1 MSALRQVLI
10 EYFQIRAFL
19 YITQLGYQI
28 SEYLLFK
35 RLIWEWINLSWNE
48 QEQEQDLNNR
58 IEPFMFVTRSL
69 DEIRFWSRI
78 MKEHSLFLR
87 LGFRADDKQLI
98 MEANQFFQI
107 FERIE
112 QRSHSFTNQT
122 DPEQIRRFNSEVQ
135 QAATNIF
142 AFKRKVLGLIL
153 SCQLPGANNFPL
165 LVDHISRE
173 ANYFRKRLIELNEGK
188 LKPLADAI
196 IKENVFFLRIMAD
209 HAKFIGHLLD
219 PSERKLID
227 MARNFSNDF
236 DELLFQA
243 RDLEGMR
250 PHSQTVP
257 LLDQFLDQNRVSVV
271 SLRDFKKTARGLIEE
286 CKIKSIIH
294 PLLADHVFREAE
306 HFLEI
311 IDMFEAHL
319 TSGPKPR

>member
-1 MSALRQVLI
+1 MNATGNEDSQNIDER
-10 EYFQIRAFL
+10 
-19 YITQLGYQI
+19 IT
-28 SEYLLFK
+28 
-35 RLIWEWINLSWNE
+35 NE
-48 QEQEQDLNNR
+48 
-58 IEPFMFVTRSL
+58 MFVVRSL

-87 LGFRADDKQLI
+87 LGFRAEDTQLI
-98 MEANQFFQI
+98 EEANQFYYL
-107 FERIE
+107 FEQIE
-112 QRSHSFTNQT
+112 QKSFSFTNQA
-122 DPEQIRRFNSEVQ
+122 DPGQIRLFNSEVQ
-135 QAATNIF
+135 QAATSIF
-142 AFKRKVLGLIL
+142 LFKRKVLQLIL
-153 SCQLPGANNFPL
+153 TCRLPGANNFPL

-227 MARNFSNDF
+227 IARNFSNDF
-236 DELLFQA
+236 DELVFQA
-243 RDLEGMR
+243 RDLESMK
-250 PHSQTVP
+250 PQSQTGP
-257 LLDQFLDQNRVSVV
+257 LLDQFLDQNRVSVA
-271 SLRDFKKTARGLIEE
+271 SLRDFKKTARDLIEE

-306 HFLEI
+306 RFLAI

-319 TSGPKPR
+319 TGKKHSG

>member
-1 MSALRQVLI
+1 M
-10 EYFQIRAFL
+10 
-19 YITQLGYQI
+19 
-28 SEYLLFK
+28 
-35 RLIWEWINLSWNE
+35 NWNE
-48 QEQEQDLNNR
+48 NSQDPNNR
-58 IEPFMFVTRSL
+58 IDPVMFVTRSL

-87 LGFRADDKQLI
+87 LGFRCEDTQLI
-98 MEANQFFQI
+98 NEANQFYHL
-107 FERIE
+107 FEQIE
-112 QRSHSFTNQT
+112 QRSHSLTNQT
-122 DPEQIRRFNSEVQ
+122 APEQMRRFNSEVQ
-135 QAATNIF
+135 LAATNIF

-219 PSERKLID
+219 PSERKLVD

-236 DELLFQA
+236 DELVFQA
-243 RDLEGMR
+243 RDLEGMK
-250 PHSQTVP
+250 PQSQTVP

-271 SLRDFKKTARGLIEE
+271 SLRDFKKTARDLIEE
-286 CKIKSIIH
+286 CRIKSIIH

-319 TSGPKPR
+319 TGTMSQRR